1 MNTIRFMSHLDRPW
15 SPLLIVG
22 CCLGLSPA
30 RAQTPPSS
38 ADAGAARPAGVA
50 NGTTAPAAPEEVQV
64 TGQRKSETLQ
74 KAPVSVVV
82 LGKSTLDAAGVKQ
95 ASDFVALA
103 PGVSLVANTA
113 EVGDS
118 QVNIRGINSARDA
131 GSSFAYVVDG
141 ILLPD
146 PASFNREYSDLG
158 QIEILKGPQNAIY
171 GRSAEAGAI
180 VVTTVTPSDRPDAFS
195 IVGGGGFN
203 TIYNQSTVSGPI
215 VKDRLFGRLSFDY
228 RNTDGFDT
236 NSFLHNSS
244 VDDRRDYDVV
254 GRLIYRPTDD
264 WSFDLK
270 ARYALVDAAAI
281 NYNAV
286 FELPSLT
293 GFFGPAVNEN
303 VNAHQFDYVNNI
315 QPENHQDTEEI
326 SIKADHDLGWGRLSA
341 YGLYTRVDND
351 LLSDGTLAPFG
362 FFNNADNVLHTNTCK
377 SSQAAALA
385 GGLVYPAPQNPAL
398 GFLGPYTA
406 STCDGYQYQV
416 RNEDDVSAEV
426 RLSSVGHRPL
436 RWSVGAYYL
445 HTDRQVGV
453 SVGDDLGLSI
463 NTNLYN
469 PINSTSPT
477 AQLYDDEFTTN
488 VFAGFASLDYDILP
502 NLTLATA
509 FRYDVELRR
518 DDNLVPTGNRQDYI
532 DIVSGGAAN
541 GQFSPLNPGLIAN
554 PAGIPSKSV
563 TFQQPEPKVSLDW
576 SPVRN
581 ATLYASFGIGF
592 KSGGFNSAGT
602 QATVANIAAETGS
615 DVKIGDQ
622 FGKETSDA
630 YEIGIK
636 GSFLQR
642 RLSYQ
647 LDGYFTQVHGMQ
659 FSEFFSSDQGLL
671 RVDSN
676 IDLVDLQGAELGLQ
690 YRPLD
695 WLSFSGGG
703 ALTGSEIKKNLSRPD
718 TVGNKSPYTPAYT
731 TDVAANVVEPLT
743 RRLRLIG
750 RIETNFT
757 GSTWF
762 HTVQRQSV
770 PTINGVDADF
780 SGSERQPFSTTNLR
794 VGIAGPHSQL
804 IFFVQ
809 NLFYHR
815 YLAEVIPAPEFGGS
829 FVSQGPGRL
838 IGAELTLHL

>member
-1 MNTIRFMSHLDRPW
+1 MDTIRLRWRLDQSFLPVLFGFCLLTFT
-15 SPLLIVG
+15 PL
-22 CCLGLSPA
+22 
-30 RAQTPPSS
+30 RAQTPPAS
-38 ADAGAARPAGVA
+38 ASAGAS
-50 NGTTAPAAPEEVQV
+50 APKAAEEVLV
-64 TGQRKSETLQ
+64 TGQRKNETLQ

-82 LGKSTLDAAGVKQ
+82 LSKATLDAAGVKQ
-95 ASDFVALA
+95 AGDFVALA

-118 QVNIRGINSARDA
+118 QINIRGINSARDA

-141 ILLPD
+141 ILLPN
-146 PASFNREYSDLG
+146 PASFNREYGDLS
-158 QIEILKGPQNAIY
+158 QIELLKGPQNAIY

-180 VVTTVTPSDRPDAFS
+180 VVSTITPSDKPDASS
-195 IVGGGGFN
+195 IIGGGGFN

-215 VKDRLFGRLSFDY
+215 IKDELFGRLSFDY

-244 VDDRRDYDVV
+244 VDDHRDYDIV
-254 GRLIYRPTDD
+254 GRLVYRPTDD

-270 ARYALVDAAAI
+270 ARYALVDAASI
-281 NYNAV
+281 DYNAV

-293 GFFGPAVNEN
+293 GVFGPAVNEN

-326 SIKADHDLGWGRLSA
+326 SIKADHNMGWGQLTGYA
-341 YGLYTRVDND
+341 LYTRVDND
-351 LLSDGTLAPFG
+351 LLSDGTLASFG
-362 FFNNADNVLHTNTCK
+362 FFDNANNVLHTNTCK
-377 SSQAAALA
+377 NSQAAALA
-385 GGLVYPAPQNPAL
+385 GGLVYPAPQNPAF

-416 RNEDDVSAEV
+416 RNEDDISAEI
-426 RLSSVGHRPL
+426 RLSSVGHPRL
-436 RWSVGAYYL
+436 RWSTGAYYL
-445 HTDRQVGV
+445 HSDRHVGV

-463 NTNLYN
+463 NTDLYN

-477 AQLYDDEFTTN
+477 AQLYSDEFTTN
-488 VFAGFASLDYDILP
+488 VFAGFASIDYDILP

-518 DDNLVPTGNRQDYI
+518 DDNLVPAGNLQDYI
-532 DIVSGGAAN
+532 DIVSGGPAD
-541 GQFSPLNPGLIAN
+541 GRFFPLNPGLIAN
-554 PAGIPSKSV
+554 PGGIPSKSV

-576 SPVRN
+576 SPLRQ
-581 ATLYASFGIGF
+581 ATFYASFGIGF

-615 DVKIGDQ
+615 NVKVGDQ

-630 YEIGIK
+630 YEIGVK
-636 GSFLQR
+636 GSFLGR
-642 RLSYQ
+642 RLTYQ
-647 LDGYFTQVHGMQ
+647 LDGYFTEVHGMQ
-659 FSEFFSSDQGLL
+659 FSEFFSSSQGLL

-676 IDLVDLQGAELGLQ
+676 IDRVDLQGTELGLQ
-690 YRPLD
+690 YRALD

-731 TDVAANVVEPLT
+731 ADVAVNVAEPLSRQVT
-743 RRLRLIG
+743 LVG

-762 HTVQRQSV
+762 HTVQRQSE
-770 PTINGVDADF
+770 PTINGVDADY

-794 VGIAGPHSQL
+794 VGIAGRHTQL

-809 NLFYHR
+809 NLFYRR

-838 IGAELTLHL
+838 IGAELTVHL